1 VIRKDHEN
9 YKVLKSDLKYEG
21 HIINLRLDD
30 VRFPNNKVFL
40 REIIEHKGAVGII
53 PVCSDGKVIMVK
65 QYRHPVG
72 GFLLEIPAGLF
83 HPGESAQE
91 CAIRELKEET
101 GAVATKFHK
110 LAEFYTTPGYSNE
123 KLHLYLALVDRET
136 SPQPEEDEL
145 LEIEKIDFKEAYDLI
160 AKGEI
165 QDSKTII
172 GLCLASNLVK
182 Q

>member
-1 VIRKDHEN
+1 MIRKDQKN
-9 YKVLKSDLKYEG
+9 YRVLKSGLKYKG
-21 HIINLRLDD
+21 QIINLRLDD

-40 REIIEHKGAVGII
+40 REIIEHKGSVGII
-53 PVCSDGKVIMVK
+53 PLCSNGEVILVK

-83 HPGESAQE
+83 NPGESAQE

-101 GAVATKFHK
+101 GAVATKVHK

-123 KLHLYLALVDRET
+123 KLHLFLALVDRET

-145 LEIEKIDFKEAYDLI
+145 LEIEKIDFKEAYDMVV
-160 AKGEI
+160 KGEI

-172 GLCLASNLVK
+172 GLCLASKIVE